1 MTAAGDAGSVWVTL
15 WPERWIA
22 AIWARSADLQWQ
34 RQRRRTTASRLCRR
48 THRSVGPT
56 AACTATQLGQGAGVR
71 FLSIRAGMEL
81 MRWFKRTRPESR
93 RAQEWRAA
101 CVSAADRPDERTL
114 ERLRREL
121 ETWGSN
127 EEETEI
133 ERELLDA
140 LRELLDLT
148 KFVAD
153 VGLPLLQT
161 GHRVVGND
169 ACHFSVSCSMPD
181 EPGQPSGRLLL
192 TAARAIFVGGPRGT
206 TVPWHAV
213 RDALHADRDLI
224 LIRADRDDLYRF
236 RCNSFSDTFR
246 GVFIARHL
254 IASRK
259 RAGPGL

>member
-1 MTAAGDAGSVWVTL
+1 
-15 WPERWIA
+15 
-22 AIWARSADLQWQ
+22 
-34 RQRRRTTASRLCRR
+34 
-48 THRSVGPT
+48 
-56 AACTATQLGQGAGVR
+56 
-71 FLSIRAGMEL
+71 MEL

-101 CVSAADRPDERTL
+101 CLSAADRPDERIL
-114 ERLRREL
+114 EQLRGEL
-121 ETWGSN
+121 ETWGSI

-213 RDALHADRDLI
+213 REARHADRDLI

-246 GVFIARHL
+246 GVFIARRL